1 MGTHAHTRT
10 HARTNSHTHT
20 HTHTHTK
27 VIRDFTRQGFDIF
40 HHHLFD
46 SITSSIN
53 PAKFVQNTK
62 INFHLLLHILL
73 DILHTGALLA
83 KLGAAP
89 SPPARFLLL
98 GSCCLLLN
106 NLHSLLSGS
115 INTALHSSTQLGS
128 HTCPSCAGQGHFS
141 FIKIQSSIRLHTLF
155 REFSRRSCCNKNES

>member
-1 MGTHAHTRT
+1 M
-10 HARTNSHTHT
+10 
-20 HTHTHTK
+20 
-27 VIRDFTRQGFDIF
+27 GFDIF

-62 INFHLLLHILL
+62 IDFHLLFHILL
-73 DILHTGALLA
+73 DILYTGALLA
-83 KLGAAP
+83 KLVAAP
-89 SPPARFLLL
+89 SPSARLLL

-106 NLHSLLSGS
+106 NLHSLLSSS
-115 INTALHSSTQLGS
+115 IDTALHSSTQLGS

-155 REFSRRSCCNKNES
+155 REFSRRCCRNKKKS